1 MHLNSTFV
9 TFAADAGIESALGV
23 VQRLLSEDR
32 ANRVLV
38 FCAAQDEEHAEPIE
52 ELLALKDRHLDRLSL
67 SFVMPREPDEA
78 ELLAGALDAAKVRAL
93 AAKLF
98 DPAKVREYHVC
109 GPPQLV
115 NDISTTLASLG
126 VDASRVRRAEL
137 ASPPTD
143 LNKDGSSRA
152 PAPSVQGAPDTPP
165 VLTPENPAPTSS
177 SANETRVEF
186 VMDGRR
192 RSFPMHTSS
201 ESILDAAARAGIDL
215 PFSCRAGV
223 CSTCRTKLVRGHVE
237 MKENYALEDW
247 ELEQG
252 FILACQ
258 SHATTPEIELTYDE
272 K

>member
-1 MHLNSTFV
+1 MHLNTTCV
-9 TFAADAGIESALGV
+9 AFAEDAGIGSVLRIAR
-23 VQRLLSEDR
+23 RLLNENR

-38 FCAAQDEEHAEPIE
+38 FCATQSEEHAEPLE

-67 SFVMPREPDEA
+67 SFVMNREPEED
-78 ELLAGALDAAKVRAL
+78 ELLSGRLDCAKVRAI

-98 DPAKVREYHVC
+98 DPTKVREYYVC
-109 GPPQLV
+109 GPQELV
-115 NDISTTLASLG
+115 DTITGALKKMG
-126 VDASRVRRAEL
+126 VDDARVHGGVVAAPAASARAAAG
-137 ASPPTD
+137 ASPVSADEPAVPT
-143 LNKDGSSRA
+143 
-152 PAPSVQGAPDTPP
+152 PAA
-165 VLTPENPAPTSS
+165 
-177 SANETRVEF
+177 ANETRVEI

-192 RSFPMHTSS
+192 RAFSMHTGT
-201 ESILDAAARAGIDL
+201 ESILDAAGRAGVDL

-223 CSTCRTKLVRGHVE
+223 CSTCRTKLVRGKVE

-258 SHATTPEIELTYDE
+258 SHATTPEIELNYDE

>member
-1 MHLNSTFV
+1 MHPNSTFV
-9 TFAADAGIESALGV
+9 TFAADAGIVSALGV
-23 VQRLLSEDR
+23 VKRLLGEDR

-38 FCAAQDEEHAEPIE
+38 FCATQDEEHAEPIE
-52 ELLALKDRHLDRLSL
+52 ELLGLKDQHLERLSL
-67 SFVMPREPDEA
+67 SFVMPREPDET

-93 AAKLF
+93 ATKLF
-98 DPAKVREYHVC
+98 DPGKVREYHIF
-109 GPPQLV
+109 GSPQLV
-115 NDISTTLASLG
+115 NDISTTLVSLG
-126 VDASRVRRAEL
+126 VDSGRIATGVAKEK
-137 ASPPTD
+137 SP
-143 LNKDGSSRA
+143 LVSSGQA
-152 PAPSVQGAPDTPP
+152 G
-165 VLTPENPAPTSS
+165 
-177 SANETRVEF
+177 ETRVEV

-192 RSFPMHTSS
+192 RSFPMHTGS

-223 CSTCRTKLVRGHVE
+223 CATCRTKL
-237 MKENYALEDW
+237 ALEDW